1 MKRKLFSRVIPALLT
16 VAMLLTSAYATSY
29 QSTDVA
35 IGSSNQV
42 TMVGEIAPTIMSVT
56 MPSYVP
62 FNIARSIEGENKV
75 VSPRITMV
83 NKSSVPVTLDVVYTS
98 VDLSRL
104 QGTSWSNNGQSISDN
119 QIAIGFQLETIANQA
134 PTSLAGT
141 KWLQA
146 NVEQKLNITSM
157 GAFGSST
164 MYVVGALGNAVPEN
178 TTFTVTPTFVV
189 SLVQ

>member
-157 GAFGSST
+157 GAFG
-164 MYVVGALGNAVPEN
+164 
-178 TTFTVTPTFVV
+178 
-189 SLVQ
+189 